1 MILNTK
7 LIILFHLF
15 VCIHINYVNAIY
27 PCKDGSASID
37 CTCSTAMSGA
47 IGTCN
52 CAAKTPTNIR
62 QGQPCAYDA
71 VNGVDSVSSK

>member
-15 VCIHINYVNAIY
+15 VCIHIIY
-27 PCKDGSASID
+27 GGGGLGYSCFDGSKSID
-37 CTCSTAMSGA
+37 CECSTGTSGA

-52 CAAKTPTNIR
+52 CLHQSVR
-62 QGQPCAYDA
+62 QGQPCAY